1 MPALSRCWTRPGAGG
16 ASIVAGDRSDPPFFR
31 AVVTEMS
38 RGSRLWQDEIFAP
51 IAPVLVVDDDEAV
64 AVAND
69 TG

>member
-1 MPALSRCWTRPGAGG
+1 
-16 ASIVAGDRSDPPFFR
+16 
-31 AVVTEMS
+31 MS